1 MGILPSTASPT
12 VEAPKPPNPV
22 PKVVPWQYK
31 DPITKKI
38 MREPVMVLSSM
49 RVYENTSIRKWMES
63 KRCFDPSTG
72 IPMALHKWPI
82 LLEPRPNLKQ
92 KIAEFISKN
101 PSFKS
106 KVFKENDESIEWE
119 SLFASFHTKATRKY
133 QKIEGDQFALKQK
146 AKQIFKPCIAD
157 DDGKTIKYDKSIILL
172 PEIPVVC
179 IMGPARN
186 GKSTL
191 VNDLLTAKNA
201 CQTSTT
207 SDVSCTKGAWIAKF
221 QPKSQSVHDQIVD
234 AGNVFQVDM
243 CSYEEKKSE
252 DVITED
258 VYNKQRE
265 EDGFYLL
272 DMEGLSMGVTK
283 FTKKLFYC
291 CYATSN
297 VVIWNDKEVGSDRFK
312 NFMQELKDE
321 MKPVA
326 ASSSKPAFLFL
337 KRDAGDFSYKPYD
350 SLDMYINK
358 SPTFEWLRK
367 MNIFSSLS
375 GYQLKRPSPDENDEI
390 AILNFHSKPENVQ
403 LLKPLIDK
411 LLFLSKIPERFC
423 SNIRILKQQINH
435 INEKTAL
442 SITHQL
448 IAQNKVLRWFWI
460 ASKGNVRR
468 RRMIYAA
475 CEFDWDHNRLHRTF
489 TKEMDKLQQLLR
501 HSKENSDP
509 IIKRLLETE
518 LEIFERVK
526 NKHDRAKFILAQSGA
541 VCGAAACVGGLVYGG
556 LVLGSGG
563 SALLISAALYAAAG
577 LVGGATAGAIGTVT
591 YSWMT
596 GNYLNYQL
604 GKTDDEIKVDEEVKV
619 TTPTLSI
626 WELDVDG
633 GDYSDGMEYAC

>member
-272 DMEGLSMGVTK
+272 DMEGLSLGVTS
-283 FTKKLFYC
+283 FTKRLFYA

-297 VVIWNDKEVGSDRFK
+297 VVIWNDKEVGSDRFR
-312 NFMQELKDE
+312 NFMKALKDE
-321 MKPVA
+321 MRAVA
-326 ASSSKPAFLFL
+326 TSSTKPAFLFL
-337 KRDAGDFSYKPYD
+337 KRDAGDYDFDPYD
-350 SLDMYINK
+350 SLDTYINK
-358 SPTFEWLRK
+358 DGTFEWLRK

-375 GYQLKRPSPDENDEI
+375 GYELDRPSPDKSNKT
-390 AILNFHSKPENVQ
+390 AILNFHSKPENAK
-403 LLKPLIDK
+403 LLKPLIQR
-411 LLFLSKIPERFC
+411 LLLLSKTSTRFC
-423 SNIRILKQQINH
+423 SNMYKLKRQIH
-435 INEKTAL
+435 YINGKTAL
-442 SITHQL
+442 SITKQL
-448 IAQNKVLRWFWI
+448 IAKNTILSWFLI
-460 ASKGNVRR
+460 APKGLRR
-468 RRMIYAA
+468 RRDMAYVA
-475 CEFDWDHNRLHRTF
+475 CEFDWDHNQLRDRF
-489 TKEMDKLQQLLR
+489 NKEIYELEQLVKC
-501 HSKENSDP
+501 STENGDE
-509 IIKRLLETE
+509 IIKKLSETE
-518 LEIFERVK
+518 QEIYERVK
-526 NKHDRAKFILAQSGA
+526 NKATINIHLWLG
-541 VCGAAACVGGLVYGG
+541 GTMACVGGLLYCG
-556 LVLGSGG
+556 LVTGTGG
-563 SALLISAALYAAAG
+563 SALIVTACGCFISGVVTSSFAAK
-577 LVGGATAGAIGTVT
+577 T
-591 YSWMT
+591 YGWMT
-596 GNYLNYQL
+596 GNYLKYTL
-604 GKTDDEIKVDEEVKV
+604 GRTDTEIKLDQQRGTSKTSV
-619 TTPTLSI
+619 SI
-626 WELDVDG
+626 WEMELEVD
-633 GDYSDGMEYAC
+633 DDDLYFFQ